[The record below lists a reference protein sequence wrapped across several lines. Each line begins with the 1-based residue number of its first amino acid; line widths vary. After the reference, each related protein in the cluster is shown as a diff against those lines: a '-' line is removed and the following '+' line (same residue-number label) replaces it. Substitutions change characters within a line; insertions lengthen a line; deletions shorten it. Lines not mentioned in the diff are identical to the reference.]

1 MAKQKFKTEVNQLL
15 DLLIHSLYSHPEIF
29 LRELVSNSSDAMDKL
44 KYLTLTDDKFKALKF
59 DPRIDIEIDE
69 VNHKTLKISDSGIG
83 MNKEDLVDSLGTIAR
98 SGTKNF
104 LSSLSGDAKKDSN
117 LIGQF
122 GVGFYSVFMVSD
134 KVEVI
139 TRKAGEDQAYKWTS
153 DGKTG
158 FSITEVEKDSHG
170 TDVIL
175 HLNDQGR
182 ELDSQYEIKN
192 ITKKYSNHI
201 AFPIFLH
208 YEKTEWEGEGDDRK
222 SKQVPTTEQINSASA
237 LWRRSKSEISEEE
250 YTEFYKSVS
259 DSWDEPM
266 MTVHTK
272 AEGTMEYTTLFF
284 VPKTAPMDMF
294 QADYKPGVKLYVK
307 RVFITDDDKE
317 LMPTYLR
324 FVKGVIDSE
333 DLPLNVSRELLQ
345 KNKVLANIKTA
356 STKKLLSE
364 FKKLSE
370 DKEKY
375 KEFIDQYNRP
385 LKEGVYQD
393 FANKEALMELIR
405 FKSTTREGWVSLAEY
420 KESMKDDQKAIYYIA
435 GDKEEQLRKS
445 PLLEA
450 YAKKD
455 IEVLIMADEID
466 EIVMPM
472 AGPYQE
478 TELKAINKSNSA
490 DDLKGEEDEKKE
502 KEIEPVIKKI
512 KKALGD
518 AVKDVKSSS
527 RLHESPCCIVAD
539 ADDPSAQMRQMM
551 AAMGQ
556 AGNLPDIQPILE
568 INPDHE
574 MVKKLAETKDK
585 QVIEDVSWV
594 LLNQALLLEGHE
606 LKDASDFAMRMN
618 RLVGGAL

>member
-450 YAKKD
+450 YDKKD

>member
-1 MAKQKFKTEVNQLL
+1 MAKQKFKTEVDQLL
-15 DLLIHSLYSHPEIF
+15 NLLIHSLYSHPEIF
-29 LRELVSNSSDAMDKL
+29 LRELISNSSDALDKL
-44 KYLTLTDDKFKALKF
+44 KYLTLTDEKFKDLKF
-59 DPRIDIEIDE
+59 DPQIDIEIDE
-69 VNHKTLKISDSGIG
+69 TNHKTLTLRDNGIG

-122 GVGFYSVFMVSD
+122 GVGFYSIFMVADS
-134 KVEVI
+134 VEVI
-139 TRKAGEDQAYKWTS
+139 TKKAGEDQAWSWSS
-153 DGKTG
+153 DGKNG
-158 FSITEVEKDSHG
+158 FTIAEAERDGQG
-170 TDVIL
+170 TTVIL
-175 HLNDQGR
+175 QLNDQGR
-182 ELDSQYEIKN
+182 ELDSQWEVKN

-208 YEKTEWEGEGDDRK
+208 YEKTEWEGEGDDRT

-237 LWRRSKSEISEEE
+237 LWRRNKSDISDEE

-259 DSWDEPM
+259 DAWDEPL

-272 AEGTMEYTTLFF
+272 AEGTMEYTTLLF
-284 VPKTAPMDMF
+284 VPKTAPMDMY

-356 STKKLLSE
+356 STKKMLAE

-370 DKEKY
+370 EKEKY
-375 KEFIDQYNRP
+375 DEFIAQYNRP
-385 LKEGVYQD
+385 LKEGLYSD
-393 FANKEALMELIR
+393 FANKEALMELVR
-405 FKSTTREGWVSLAEY
+405 FKSTTEEGWVSLAEY
-420 KESMKDDQKAIYYIA
+420 KERMKEDQKAIYYIA
-435 GDKEEQLRKS
+435 GEKEEQLRKS

-450 YAKKD
+450 YEKKG
-455 IEVLIMADEID
+455 IEVLVMADEID
-466 EIVMPM
+466 EIVIPM

-478 TELKAINKSNSA
+478 IELKAINKSNAA
-490 DDLKGEEDEKKE
+490 DDLKDEEDEKKE
-502 KEIEPVIKKI
+502 KAVEPVVKKI

-518 AVKDVKSSS
+518 AVKDVKASS

-539 ADDPSAQMRQMM
+539 EDDPSAQMRQMM

-556 AGNLPDIQPILE
+556 AGNLPEVQPILE

-574 MVKKLAETKDK
+574 MVKKLADTKDK

-594 LLNQALLLEGHE
+594 LLGQAMLLEGHE
-606 LKDASDFAMRMN
+606 LKDPSDFAKRMN

>member
-29 LRELVSNSSDAMDKL
+29 LRELISNSSDAMDKL
-44 KYLTLTDDKFKALKF
+44 KYLTLTDDAYKNLEF

-69 VNHKTLKISDSGIG
+69 KNHKTLKISDNGIG

-104 LSSLSGDAKKDSN
+104 LSNLSGDAKKDSN

-122 GVGFYSVFMVSD
+122 GVGFYSVFMVAD
-134 KVEVI
+134 KVEVLS
-139 TRKAGEDQAYKWTS
+139 RKAGEDQGWKWTS

-158 FSITEVEKDSHG
+158 FSITEAEKDSFG

-182 ELDSQYEIKN
+182 ELDSQWEIKN

-201 AFPIFLH
+201 AFPIYLH

-237 LWRRSKSEISEEE
+237 LWRRNKSDITEEE
-250 YTEFYKSVS
+250 YTEFYKTVS

-284 VPKTAPMDMF
+284 VPKTAPADMY

-356 STKKLLSE
+356 STKKMLGE
-364 FKKLSE
+364 FKKLTE

-375 KEFIDQYNRP
+375 NEFIEQYNRP
-385 LKEGVYQD
+385 LKEGVYSD

-405 FKSTTREGWVSLAEY
+405 FKSTKEEGWVSLAEY
-420 KESMKDDQKAIYYIA
+420 KERMQADQKAIYYIA

-478 TELKAINKSNSA
+478 TEFKAINKSNAA
-490 DDLKGEEDEKKE
+490 DDLKDEEDEKKE
-502 KEIEPVIKKI
+502 KELEPVVNKI
-512 KKALGD
+512 KEALGE
-518 AVKDVKSSS
+518 AVKDVKASS

-539 ADDPSAQMRQMM
+539 ENDPSAQMRQMM

-556 AGNLPDIQPILE
+556 AGNLPEIQPILE

-574 MVKKLAETKDK
+574 MVKKLSGTEDK

-594 LLNQALLLEGHE
+594 LLGQAMLMEGHE
-606 LKDASDFAMRMN
+606 LKDASDFAARMN
-618 RLVGGAL
+618 RLVSSAL